1 MSTLTER
8 RDERKAE
15 AEALAK
21 KSNELSAE
29 IEKLTKK
36 RDQITG
42 DFYIKNAQYVELED
56 QVKQETPECSVDTP
70 AEG

>member
-21 KSNELSAE
+21 KSNEISAE
-29 IEKLTKK
+29 IEKLTKQ
-36 RDQITG
+36 RDEIAG
-42 DFYIKNAQYVELED
+42 DFYIKNAQYAELED

-70 AEG
+70 TEG

>member
-15 AEALAK
+15 ADALAK
-21 KSNELSAE
+21 KSNELTTK
-29 IEKLTKK
+29 IEKLTKE
-36 RDQITG
+36 RDQVAG
-42 DFYIKNAQYVELED
+42 DFYVKNAQYAELED
-56 QVKQETPECSVDTP
+56 QVKQETSECSVVTP

>member
-21 KSNELSAE
+21 KSNELSTQ
-29 IEKLTKK
+29 IEKLTKE
-36 RDQITG
+36 RDQIAG
-42 DFYIKNAQYVELED
+42 DFYVKNAQYAELED
-56 QVKQETPECSVDTP
+56 QLKEQTPECSVDTP
-70 AEG
+70 PEG

>member
-21 KSNELSAE
+21 KSNEISAE
-29 IEKLTKK
+29 IEKLTKQ
-36 RDQITG
+36 RDEIAG
-42 DFYIKNAQYVELED
+42 DFYIKNAQYAELED
-56 QVKQETPECSVDTP
+56 QVKQENPECPVDTP
-70 AEG
+70 PEG

>member
-15 AEALAK
+15 ADALAK
-21 KSNELSAE
+21 KSNELSTK
-29 IEKLTKK
+29 IEKLTKE
-36 RDQITG
+36 RDQVAG
-42 DFYIKNAQYVELED
+42 DFYVKNAQYAELQD
-56 QVKQETPECSVDTP
+56 QVKQETSECSVVTP

>member
-15 AEALAK
+15 ADALAK
-21 KSNELSAE
+21 KSNELTTK
-29 IEKLTKK
+29 IEKLTKE
-36 RDQITG
+36 RDQVAG
-42 DFYIKNAQYVELED
+42 DFYVKNAQYAELQD
-56 QVKQETPECSVDTP
+56 QVKQETSECSVVTP